1 MGEEMS
7 RIGGRTHDAPQP
19 AGPYSQSA
27 RIGGVV
33 AAAGQGGFDP
43 VTAELVGDGV
53 AEQTRRALKNVA
65 AVLAANGAT
74 LEDVIRTGVFL
85 TDTDDFEAMNEVYR
99 TMFSEPYPARTT
111 VYVGL
116 PAGMKIEIDAIAV
129 LAGSSSLAY

>member
-1 MGEEMS
+1 MS
-7 RIGGRTHDAPQP
+7 RIGGRTDDAPKP
-19 AGPYSQSA
+19 VGPYSQSA
-27 RIGGVV
+27 RIGAVV

-43 VTAELVGDGV
+43 VTGELVGDGV

-129 LAGSSSLAY
+129 LAGSSSQA